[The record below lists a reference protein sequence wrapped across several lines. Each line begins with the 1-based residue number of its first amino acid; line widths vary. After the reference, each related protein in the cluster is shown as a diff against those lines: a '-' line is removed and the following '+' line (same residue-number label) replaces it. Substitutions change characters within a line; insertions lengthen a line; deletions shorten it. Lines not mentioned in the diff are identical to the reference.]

1 MHLTFVDV
9 KTKCKFAYIS
19 KNKIVL
25 MDWQNFILDILKMA
39 IPAVLVIIA
48 FYIILKQKRND
59 DESIFIREMQKEA
72 MSETLPKRL
81 SAYERLIIF
90 LERINPPS
98 LMTRI
103 PPANMSAK
111 QYQAV
116 LIANIR
122 TEFEH
127 NLAQQIYVEKA
138 TWYLTAVAKEN
149 VIALILGVAQNIGEN
164 AKAQDL
170 QKMVLASLQKMEEM
184 PTQAAVNS
192 LLGEVK
198 NLFPEYKKRKKPI
211 IE

>member
-1 MHLTFVDV
+1 
-9 KTKCKFAYIS
+9 
-19 KNKIVL
+19 

-72 MSETLPKRL
+72 MSEILPKRL

-170 QKMVLASLQKMEEM
+170 QKMALASLQKMEEM